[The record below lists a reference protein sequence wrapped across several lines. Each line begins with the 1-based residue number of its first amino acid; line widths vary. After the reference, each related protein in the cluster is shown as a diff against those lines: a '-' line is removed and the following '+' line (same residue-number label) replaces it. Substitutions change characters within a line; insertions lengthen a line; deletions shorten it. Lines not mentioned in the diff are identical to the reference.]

1 MMDLRRIHDADFS
14 PHVANSVQELL
25 EQIIAERDALC
36 QALASLKAGLAK
48 LEKRLEDTDHR
59 VGALEAKMVSTQGC
73 VVKHATLMKEL
84 AVGKLVAD
92 YKLETLEN
100 KLRARNLRVTG
111 IPAAIRNV
119 NLIPFIENLLPAA
132 LDLNDKQVPI
142 CIESA
147 YRLPANNAQV
157 GKGSTVLITLSDLRH
172 REKIL
177 KTFWTTNFHGHKIS
191 FFPDLSPLTY
201 ARRKHFV
208 ALKQQFLKEGV
219 QAYVLYPSKLKV
231 LYQEKMY
238 IFKDIQSADH
248 LLDEIRKE
256 KMTMTLIRNR
266 LALLVLGI
274 LVTFVLYL
282 LLPAIQHEK
291 FTASVDIPKPRAMEE
306 EVKNAGNVTIATG
319 TILHSSVFFREA
331 VLVQKD
337 VASSTERLAVIFLH
351 GQSFTS
357 KTWETLGTLALL
369 AENGYRAVAIDLPG
383 YGSSPRS
390 ASVGTAKGRISFLEQ
405 VFKDLGLQ
413 KPILISSSMSG
424 RYSIP
429 FLFSSGEQ
437 LKGFV
442 SIAPVGTKDFTA
454 QQYQQLEIPTLI
466 IYGQRDTDL
475 GVQSLQ
481 NLQQIPRSRVV
492 MLLGAGHACY
502 LDKPQEFHKALLSFL
517 SELK

>member
-1 MMDLRRIHDADFS
+1 MRALPSGPGPGEGFAEGSQKKKKKKDLRESLLSLRKFS
-14 PHVANSVQELL
+14 LQRLKSSVAFLVRACCMSSLFARSARSKGGKKTSLRFLCLRVCGSPGSRGWLPSH
-25 EQIIAERDALC
+25 AERVAFLQFPRRKGFGLFFFFLHGWPVGRDAGRGSRTGAGQVLGNGRREIKEVDAPLGAKGSSWKC
-36 QALASLKAGLAK
+36 LKHR
-48 LEKRLEDTDHR
+48 RLELKDLLGSKRT
-59 VGALEAKMVSTQGC
+59 K
-73 VVKHATLMKEL
+73 TL
-84 AVGKLVAD
+84 
-92 YKLETLEN
+92 
-100 KLRARNLRVTG
+100 
-111 IPAAIRNV
+111 
-119 NLIPFIENLLPAA
+119 FF
-132 LDLNDKQVPI
+132 
-142 CIESA
+142 A
-147 YRLPANNAQV
+147 YFLHNNHSV
-157 GKGSTVLITLSDLRH
+157 
-172 REKIL
+172 
-177 KTFWTTNFHGHKIS
+177 
-191 FFPDLSPLTY
+191 
-201 ARRKHFV
+201 
-208 ALKQQFLKEGV
+208 
-219 QAYVLYPSKLKV
+219 
-231 LYQEKMY
+231 
-238 IFKDIQSADH
+238 
-248 LLDEIRKE
+248 
-256 KMTMTLIRNR
+256 R

-291 FTASVDIPKPRAMEE
+291 FTASIDIPKPRAMEE
-306 EVKNAGNVTIATG
+306 EVKGTGAGNVTIATG

-390 ASVGTAKGRISFLEQ
+390 TSVGTAKGRVSFLEQ
-405 VFKDLGLQ
+405 VFKELGLQ

-454 QQYQQLEIPTLI
+454 QQYQQVEIPTLI
-466 IYGQRDTDL
+466 LYGQRDTDL
-475 GVQSLQ
+475 GIQSLQ
-481 NLQQIPRSRVV
+481 SLQQIPRSRVV

-517 SELK
+517 GELK

>member
-1 MMDLRRIHDADFS
+1 MRPSLRS
-14 PHVANSVQELL
+14 
-25 EQIIAERDALC
+25 
-36 QALASLKAGLAK
+36 
-48 LEKRLEDTDHR
+48 
-59 VGALEAKMVSTQGC
+59 
-73 VVKHATLMKEL
+73 
-84 AVGKLVAD
+84 
-92 YKLETLEN
+92 
-100 KLRARNLRVTG
+100 RARGG
-111 IPAAIRNV
+111 IRRGI
-119 NLIPFIENLLPAA
+119 
-132 LDLNDKQVPI
+132 VP
-142 CIESA
+142 
-147 YRLPANNAQV
+147 RL
-157 GKGSTVLITLSDLRH
+157 
-172 REKIL
+172 
-177 KTFWTTNFHGHKIS
+177 
-191 FFPDLSPLTY
+191 
-201 ARRKHFV
+201 
-208 ALKQQFLKEGV
+208 
-219 QAYVLYPSKLKV
+219 
-231 LYQEKMY
+231 
-238 IFKDIQSADH
+238 
-248 LLDEIRKE
+248 E

-266 LALLVLGI
+266 LVLLVLGI

-291 FTASVDIPKPRAMEE
+291 FSASVDIPKPRAMEE
-306 EVKNAGNVTIATG
+306 EAKGTGAGNVTIMTG
-319 TILHSSVFFREA
+319 TVLHSSVFFREA
-331 VLVQKD
+331 VLAQKD

-383 YGSSPRS
+383 YGNSPRS
-390 ASVGTAKGRISFLEQ
+390 TSAGTAKGRISFLEQ
-405 VFKDLGLQ
+405 VFKELGLQ

-429 FLFSSGEQ
+429 FLFSSGER

-454 QQYQQLEIPTLI
+454 QQYQQVETPTLI

-481 NLQQIPRSRVV
+481 SLQQIPRSRVV